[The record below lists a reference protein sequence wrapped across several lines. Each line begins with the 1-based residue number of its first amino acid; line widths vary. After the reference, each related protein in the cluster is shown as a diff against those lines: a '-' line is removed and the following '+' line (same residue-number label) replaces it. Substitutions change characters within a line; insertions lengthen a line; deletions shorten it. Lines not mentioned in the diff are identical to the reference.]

1 MSLSYPATTIAEL
14 HPGKP
19 ARAFAF
25 PPVTH
30 MAAVSLKGVFIY
42 TLVSFAIQLGYIFI
56 LGGAVVYGRTYG
68 RVKSVFKL
76 DLRNG
81 EVKEM
86 PPMLEARADFG
97 AAASDHEIFACGGQG
112 AGYGLLNTCE
122 VFKLSTM
129 A

>member
-1 MSLSYPATTIAEL
+1 MSYPATTIAEL
-14 HPGKP
+14 NPEKP
-19 ARAFAF
+19 VRAFAL
-25 PPVTH
+25 PAVTH
-30 MAAVSLKGVFIY
+30 MAAASFKGAFIY
-42 TLVSFAIQLGYIFI
+42 TLVSFSIRLRYIFI

-68 RVKSVFKL
+68 RVKNVFKL
-76 DLRNG
+76 DLRSG

-86 PPMLEARADFG
+86 PPMLEVRADFG

-112 AGYGLLNTCE
+112 AGYGLLKTCE